1 MHRITF
7 EDGIKIDDE
16 NRPLR
21 KGEKKHGTIVEF
33 IPSAQ
38 YLGKDSDLPFD
49 RVCDWLDDI
58 SYQITDGIKIR
69 VDEMNGSTLISKH
82 KYKAKPFA
90 EYIKK
95 MINENAELI
104 GSEFSLSG
112 DAELIEEVTDASFN
126 GSTVKPKRR
135 NVKKDI
141 HLDVAFVYQDD
152 LITSYNS
159 FCNFTTTEDG
169 GVHVD
174 SVEEVLCRF
183 LQAKTKENM
192 TDKERE
198 KWDITWG
205 DVKEGLK
212 VAINLSTD
220 VQVDFMGNAKNRI
233 QNENLKPVIKKIVQ
247 EKLEEMY
254 AKSSS
259 SFLPI
264 CRFIKANAR
273 ARVEANKTR
282 IASRRTSMGRLDRF
296 DCDSYTAC
304 NNTGKQ
310 YKELY
315 LAEGK
320 RSGKGALVNSRYST
334 AFQAVFGFRGC
345 TKNPYKV
352 SFAELMQ
359 NLEWKEFVN
368 VLQCGIGETFSLSK
382 LIFDKIILCTDA
394 DIDGFYIS
402 MGICSFFGLYLPEV
416 VEAGRLYKVF
426 PPLYK
431 LDDKNHEFI
440 VNKREL
446 TEIYLDKIASRY
458 KVKSS
463 LFEDFFKKDALSD
476 FLFDTVNYVEIF
488 DVILSDYY
496 HINTN
501 LIEIIAAT
509 LVESGYITSATKF
522 TPMKKVFA
530 DQKFITLLMSRV
542 QRIFPELRLNGQQ
555 ISGPLNGKSFASIEI
570 NDRFPTK
577 ISPLIPIYQNYGYM
591 LSVQKKKEQSSRNL
605 TILDFLRET
614 STFLPNKI
622 RRYKGVG
629 EGHPDDIERTIMD
642 PDKRIL
648 VRYTMDDCERALK
661 TFHKLQGNKKADLLA
676 RKIMMEEYE
685 IDPEDIDT

>member
-1 MHRITF
+1 
-7 EDGIKIDDE
+7 
-16 NRPLR
+16 
-21 KGEKKHGTIVEF
+21 
-33 IPSAQ
+33 
-38 YLGKDSDLPFD
+38 
-49 RVCDWLDDI
+49 
-58 SYQITDGIKIR
+58 
-69 VDEMNGSTLISKH
+69 
-82 KYKAKPFA
+82 
-90 EYIKK
+90 
-95 MINENAELI
+95 
-104 GSEFSLSG
+104 
-112 DAELIEEVTDASFN
+112 
-126 GSTVKPKRR
+126 
-135 NVKKDI
+135 
-141 HLDVAFVYQDD
+141 
-152 LITSYNS
+152 
-159 FCNFTTTEDG
+159 
-169 GVHVD
+169 
-174 SVEEVLCRF
+174 
-183 LQAKTKENM
+183 
-192 TDKERE
+192 
-198 KWDITWG
+198 
-205 DVKEGLK
+205 
-212 VAINLSTD
+212 
-220 VQVDFMGNAKNRI
+220 
-233 QNENLKPVIKKIVQ
+233 
-247 EKLEEMY
+247 
-254 AKSSS
+254 
-259 SFLPI
+259 
-264 CRFIKANAR
+264 
-273 ARVEANKTR
+273 
-282 IASRRTSMGRLDRF
+282 
-296 DCDSYTAC
+296 
-304 NNTGKQ
+304 
-310 YKELY
+310 
-315 LAEGK
+315 
-320 RSGKGALVNSRYST
+320 
-334 AFQAVFGFRGC
+334 
-345 TKNPYKV
+345 
-352 SFAELMQ
+352 
-359 NLEWKEFVN
+359 
-368 VLQCGIGETFSLSK
+368 
-382 LIFDKIILCTDA
+382 
-394 DIDGFYIS
+394 

-591 LSVQKKKEQSSRNL
+591 LSVQKKKEQSSRDL

>member
-1 MHRITF
+1 MHKITF
-7 EDGIKIDDE
+7 EDGVKIDDE
-16 NRPLR
+16 NRPLK

-58 SYQITDGIKIR
+58 SYQITEGIKLRI
-69 VDEMNGSTLISKH
+69 DEMNGMELLSTH
-82 KYKAKPFA
+82 KYKAKPFS
-90 EYIKK
+90 EYITK
-95 MINENAELI
+95 ILNPSAETI

-112 DAELIEEVTDASFN
+112 DAELTEEITDASFD
-126 GSTVKPKRR
+126 GSDIKPKRKK
-135 NVKKDI
+135 VKKDV
-141 HLDVAFVYQDD
+141 HLDVVFAYQDD
-152 LITSYNS
+152 LITSYHS

-174 SVEEVLCRF
+174 SVEEVICRF

-192 TDKERE
+192 TDKEKE

-220 VQVDFMGNAKNRI
+220 AQVDFMGNAKNRI
-233 QNENLKPVIKKIVQ
+233 QNENLKPLIKKIVQ
-247 EKLEEMY
+247 DKLEEMY

-282 IASRRTSMGRLDRF
+282 IASRRTTMGRLDRF

-352 SFAELMQ
+352 SFTELMQ

-368 VLQCGIGETFSLSK
+368 VLQCGIGETFSLQK
-382 LIFDKIILCTDA
+382 LNFDKIIICTDA

-431 LDDKNHEFI
+431 LDDKTHEFI

-446 TEIYLDKIASRY
+446 TEIFLDKIAARY
-458 KVKSS
+458 KIMPIVIGEV
-463 LFEDFFKKDALSD
+463 LKKDSLSD
-476 FLFDTVNYVEIF
+476 FLFDTVNYVETF
-488 DVILSDYY
+488 DVSLSGYY
-496 HINTN
+496 RINAN
-501 LIEIIAAT
+501 LIELIAAT
-509 LVESGYITSATKF
+509 LVEEGFIESGTKF
-522 TPMKKVFA
+522 TPMKEVFTN
-530 DQKFITLLMSRV
+530 QKFITKLMQRV
-542 QRIFPELRLNGQQ
+542 QKVYPELKLNGQQ

-577 ISPLIPIYQNYGYM
+577 IAPLVPIYQNYGHE
-591 LSVQKKKEQSSRNL
+591 LIIRKKKEDTERKL

-614 STFLPNKI
+614 NTFLPKKL
-622 RRYKGVG
+622 RRFKGIG

-648 VRYTMDDCERALK
+648 IRYTMEDCEKALK
-661 TFHKLQGNKKADLLA
+661 IFHKLQGNKKPDLLA